1 MSAFAVA
8 MAALVADPNLG
19 VEAVYRKGG
28 TGAPVALRV
37 LRSSPD
43 RVADAFATEII
54 AATDILAVPIAALP
68 NLTAGDTLA
77 IGPDLLTVTSAT
89 RDATGTAWRVL
100 CQR

>member
-1 MSAFAVA
+1 MSAFAAA

-19 VEAVYRKGG
+19 VEAAYRQGG
-28 TGAPVALRV
+28 MGAPIALRV

-54 AATDILAVPIAALP
+54 AATDILSVPIVALP
-68 NLTAGDTLA
+68 NLTAGDTLTV
-77 IGPDLLTVTSAT
+77 GPDLLTVTSAT

>member
-1 MSAFAVA
+1 MSAFAAA

-19 VEAVYRKGG
+19 VEAVYRQGG
-28 TGAPVALRV
+28 RGAPTALRV

-43 RVADAFATEII
+43 RVADAFATDII
-54 AATDILAVPIAALP
+54 AATDMLSAPIAALP
-68 NLTAGDTLA
+68 TLAAGDTLT